1 MKKYIAFAFVFL
13 FLMYVQ
19 MNVVSFSDTTPA
31 PPNQDV
37 YEIKSSVLG
46 DGTISPSGN
55 VTISAGQSITFNI
68 EANEGSHLSY
78 LLVDDVKIDPTNSW
92 TFEDVD
98 GHHRIVAVFEEDVVY
113 YKVNAI
119 PSPNGTITPE
129 GEHSYEIT
137 DNPLYTIIPDDGYVI
152 KDVIIDGNSI
162 GVVNG
167 YTFTYN
173 GEDREIKAVFDI
185 EEKEDTY
192 EISALPTEHGT
203 ISPEGI
209 QMVKAGDDIV
219 YTITPDE
226 GYHIK
231 DVTVDG
237 DSVGSVN
244 QVELS
249 HVMSNRVI
257 DAVFEADITEYKIEA
272 KPTEHGMINPE
283 GIQMVKAG
291 DDIVYTITP
300 DESVNQVELSHV
312 MSNHVI
318 DAVFEADITEYK
330 IEAKSTEHGTI
341 SPEGI
346 SLVEAGGSIKY
357 TITPD
362 KGYHV
367 KGVIIDGVL
376 KKIFGDFEFQNID
389 SDHSIQVLFERD
401 LDDYRIQI
409 SSNDGGVVLLDG
421 PDTIQKGSSALCH
434 IVPDE
439 GFYIASIQID
449 GRFIGPTNYYQF
461 DNITSDHNVVV
472 RFEEYEYIALNDGRY
487 DVEIS
492 LKDVND
498 ISKTSYDD
506 GALYS
511 GILYVD
517 DGSWDLEAS
526 LSSVPFKRSDAYIS
540 NVLYYENGLTSL
552 LKEATTLEYIEGVD
566 GKKWPGL
573 ISIPLSKNN
582 TGIYIQVNVESI
594 PLSHNSYL
602 LFSIKD
608 KIADSFESSKPI
620 NAGSNDGGSGSD
632 SSSGALI
639 DNSSAGERNRDAIN
653 SSLSIARS
661 NGIDYNYIDE
671 LKESIE
677 TVDTKA
683 SSDSD
688 SESDSLEE
696 LFTTSQKNR
705 NGMYV
710 VKVDDEYV
718 GLGIMSKAFIGS
730 TLLMIAFGYYILRLK
745 K

>member
-237 DSVGSVN
+237 DSVG
-244 QVELS
+244 
-249 HVMSNRVI
+249 
-257 DAVFEADITEYKIEA
+257 
-272 KPTEHGMINPE
+272 
-283 GIQMVKAG
+283 
-291 DDIVYTITP
+291 
-300 DESVNQVELSHV
+300 SVNQVELSHV